1 MATFLDTI
9 LIGLNEANFFW
20 LVIPIFFIG
29 IITDKYQEE
38 VKTTIGSAMSNGA
51 LVIFSAFSWVEIIIT
66 RANIYPP
73 EFIFSQL
80 LFSFFIMIYG
90 FAIIISS
97 FRTKDFAKK
106 YGRIRVIT
114 FMLVFFTIMIYS
126 PALYN
131 YGSVVAFVI
140 IFPFY
145 YALVTELIKIMPSA
159 KEDYK
164 VVQAVDDSQNKY
176 KSTSEFLK
184 IKINEYL
191 K

>member
-1 MATFLDTI
+1 MNILDII
-9 LIGLNEANFFW
+9 LTGLQEANFFW
-20 LVIPIFFIG
+20 LIIPIFFIG

-66 RANIYPP
+66 RVDIYPV

-97 FRTKDFAKK
+97 FRTREFAKK

-114 FMLVFFTIMIYS
+114 FMLVFFTLMIYS
-126 PALYN
+126 PILYN
-131 YGSVVAFVI
+131 YTSIVAFVL

-145 YALVTELIKIMPSA
+145 YAFITELIKIMPSA
-159 KEDYK
+159 KEDYQIIPQK
-164 VVQAVDDSQNKY
+164 ESVSKKHQSIYITLQK
-176 KSTSEFLK
+176 K
-184 IKINEYL
+184 IHEYL